1 MACSTARALAS
12 TMSVEAPCPESD
24 LPATRTCTNT
34 WPRLSPPGVTDW
46 IARFTTSTRRSTTA
60 LIAAIAAAIG
70 PLPLAVALRSPDQ
83 GPVSRTVA
91 EAVRGRAG
99 GGDARRGGDRVPP
112 AARFVGGG
120 EGADWVR
127 RRGGGGKALFRVAAA
142 WDPPRG
148 RGAAPRHD
156 DLLQRGVARALADPV
171 DG

>member
-1 MACSTARALAS
+1 MACRTGRGRGATAP
-12 TMSVEAPCPESD
+12 VEAPCPESD

-91 EAVRGRAG
+91 EA
-99 GGDARRGGDRVPP
+99 
-112 AARFVGGG
+112 
-120 EGADWVR
+120 
-127 RRGGGGKALFRVAAA
+127 
-142 WDPPRG
+142 
-148 RGAAPRHD
+148 
-156 DLLQRGVARALADPV
+156 GVEPHVTSRWASP
-171 DG
+171 